1 MVKDEAGVARHISGI
16 AFDINGEKQLE
27 ETLRIRENHL
37 RSILDTVP
45 DAMIVIDGHGIMQ
58 FFSTAAERQ
67 FGYSEHEAIGQNVSM
82 LMPDPDRTRHDAYLA
97 RYRSTGERHIIGIGR
112 IVTGKRRDG
121 TTFPMHLSIGEMQSG
136 GEPYFTG
143 FVRDLTEHQQTQARL
158 QELQSELVH
167 VSRLSAMGEMASALA
182 HELNQPLAAISNY
195 MKGSRRLLAGSA
207 DPNTSKIESAMDRAA
222 EQALRAGQII
232 RRLRDFVSRGESEK
246 RVESLSKLIE
256 EAGALGLTGAREQ
269 NVKLRF
275 NLDPGFDL
283 VLADR
288 VQIQQVLVNLFRNS
302 LEAMAQSQRRE
313 LIVRNTGVAD
323 DMVEIEVSDTGSGFH
338 EDVKPNLFQTFFTTK
353 ETGMGVG
360 LSISRSIIEAHG
372 GRMWAE
378 SNAAGGATFRFTLP
392 AAVRRELTMP
402 NKGKVY
408 VIDDDEAMRDSLNFL
423 LESAD
428 FDVTLFETARNFLDV
443 LPGLEFGCVVSDVRM
458 PGIDG
463 IELLKRMKAG
473 HSAFPILIM
482 TGHGDVPLAVEA
494 MKLGAVDFLEKPF
507 EDDRLIGM
515 IDAAIRQAEP
525 AARGEVVTQ
534 EIAARVATL
543 SPRERQVMDGLIA
556 GLSNKL
562 IARDYDISP
571 RTIEVYRANVMTKMQ
586 ANSLSE
592 LVRLAMRAGLL
603 ND

>member
-1 MVKDEAGVARHISGI
+1 MEGEDLNVPGKTQSPADDPARNEHFRLKIEGFGVGTWDLNLATRELEWSETTRNLFGIPRDEPVSYDLFLSLLEPRDRELTEREIARVTEFGGNFDVSFRVGAASGAGQWIRERGGVVEDEAGVARHVSGI
-16 AFDINGEKQLE
+16 AFDINAEKQLE
-27 ETLRIRENHL
+27 ETLRTRENHL

-67 FGYSEHEAIGQNVSM
+67 FGYSEQDAIGQNVSL
-82 LMPDPDRTRHDAYLA
+82 LMPEPDRTRHDGYLA
-97 RYRSTGERHIIGIGR
+97 RYQSTGERHIIGIGR

-121 TTFPMHLSIGEMQSG
+121 TTFPMHLSIGEMRSG

-207 DPNTSKIESAMDRAA
+207 DPKTQKIESAMDRAA

-256 EAGALGLTGAREQ
+256 EAGALGLAGAREQ
-269 NVKLRF
+269 DVQLRF
-275 NLDPGFDL
+275 NLNPAFDL

-288 VQIQQVLVNLFRNS
+288 VQIQQVLVNLFRNA

-323 DMVEIEVSDTGSGFH
+323 DMVEIEVSDTGSGFR

-378 SNAAGGATFRFTLP
+378 SNAADGATFRFTLP
-392 AAVRRELTMP
+392 AAA
-402 NKGKVY
+402 N
-408 VIDDDEAMRDSLNFL
+408 
-423 LESAD
+423 ES
-428 FDVTLFETARNFLDV
+428 
-443 LPGLEFGCVVSDVRM
+443 
-458 PGIDG
+458 
-463 IELLKRMKAG
+463 
-473 HSAFPILIM
+473 
-482 TGHGDVPLAVEA
+482 
-494 MKLGAVDFLEKPF
+494 
-507 EDDRLIGM
+507 
-515 IDAAIRQAEP
+515 
-525 AARGEVVTQ
+525 
-534 EIAARVATL
+534 
-543 SPRERQVMDGLIA
+543 
-556 GLSNKL
+556 
-562 IARDYDISP
+562 
-571 RTIEVYRANVMTKMQ
+571 
-586 ANSLSE
+586 
-592 LVRLAMRAGLL
+592 
-603 ND
+603 

>member
-1 MVKDEAGVARHISGI
+1 MEGEGCNVTGRTQSPSDDPARKEHFRLGIERFGVGTWDFNLATRELEWSDMTRSLFGIPPGEAVSYDLFLSLLEPRDRERTEREIARVTEFGGNFDISFRVGTPSGQGQWIRERGGVVRDEAGVARHVSGI

-27 ETLRIRENHL
+27 ETLRTRENHL

-67 FGYSEHEAIGQNVSM
+67 FGYSEDEAIGQNVSM
-82 LMPDPDRTRHDAYLA
+82 LMPEPDRTRHDSYLA
-97 RYRSTGERHIIGIGR
+97 RYQSTRERHIIGIGR

-207 DPNTSKIESAMDRAA
+207 DPNTPKIESAMDRAA

-269 NVKLRF
+269 NVQLRF
-275 NLDPGFDL
+275 NLDPEFDL

-288 VQIQQVLVNLFRNS
+288 VQVQQVLVNLFRNA
-302 LEAMAQSQRRE
+302 LEAMAQSQRRV
-313 LIVRNTGVAD
+313 LIVRNTGAAD

-338 EDVKPNLFQTFFTTK
+338 DDVKPNLFQTFFTTK
-353 ETGMGVG
+353 DTGMGVG

-392 AAVRRELTMP
+392 AAD
-402 NKGKVY
+402 N
-408 VIDDDEAMRDSLNFL
+408 
-423 LESAD
+423 ES
-428 FDVTLFETARNFLDV
+428 
-443 LPGLEFGCVVSDVRM
+443 
-458 PGIDG
+458 
-463 IELLKRMKAG
+463 
-473 HSAFPILIM
+473 
-482 TGHGDVPLAVEA
+482 
-494 MKLGAVDFLEKPF
+494 
-507 EDDRLIGM
+507 
-515 IDAAIRQAEP
+515 
-525 AARGEVVTQ
+525 
-534 EIAARVATL
+534 
-543 SPRERQVMDGLIA
+543 
-556 GLSNKL
+556 
-562 IARDYDISP
+562 
-571 RTIEVYRANVMTKMQ
+571 
-586 ANSLSE
+586 
-592 LVRLAMRAGLL
+592 
-603 ND
+603 